1 MPNERKLTRAQPGF
15 PDADAVPVQLG
26 EATYQVV
33 PQRIGYLRSK
43 LGVALGGLLDSEVS
57 TDNILDFLGDRAH
70 AVLAV
75 FIPDLMP
82 AWEFAGYPTRE
93 AMEAGEYQEEYDRS
107 PSPRQIRAAFAA
119 AAAVNEIDLLKH
131 LGNLIGPDLIRSY
144 LAGMVADSMS
154 SASESLSAT
163 SGGTP
168 SMTSGATSPTAE
180 STEG

>member
-1 MPNERKLTRAQPGF
+1 MPNDRKLVRAEPGM
-15 PDADAVPVQLG
+15 PDADAIPIQLG
-26 EATYQVV
+26 ETTYQVV

-82 AWEFAGYPTRE
+82 AWEFAGFPTRE
-93 AMEAGEYQEEYDRS
+93 AMEGGDYQEEYDRS
-107 PSPRQIRAAFAA
+107 PSPRQIRAAFSA

-131 LGNLIGPDLIRSY
+131 LGNLIGPDVIRSY
-144 LAGMVADSMS
+144 LAGMVADSLTS
-154 SASESLSAT
+154 DSESS
-163 SGGTP
+163 SV
-168 SMTSGATSPTAE
+168 TSGATPSTKSGQSSPTVE